1 MSITMT
7 AVPPNHNIGEAT
19 STSTCS
25 EVGRWLLNATDE
37 HSIPICPRRL
47 K

>member
-7 AVPPNHNIGEAT
+7 AVPPNHNIGEAI
-19 STSTCS
+19 STRIGG
-25 EVGRWLLNATDE
+25 ELGKWLLNSADE
-37 HSIPICPRRL
+37 HSMLVCPRRL

>member
-1 MSITMT
+1 MSIAMT
-7 AVPPNHNIGEAT
+7 AVPPNHNIGEAI
-19 STSTCS
+19 STRTGG
-25 EVGRWLLNATDE
+25 ELEKWLLNATDE